1 MGFLE
6 MYQGDDERHDFSI
19 KNPDASAANLTGWT
33 LWFTAYPSGVP
44 RAEGVD
50 DADALLLA
58 HWVAGGASLNM
69 SVASLAAGVVV
80 LDLPAASTKLLTRQF
95 YDYDLQRRN
104 AAGRLKTIDRGTI
117 QVTLETTRRSTV

>member
-1 MGFLE
+1 VGFIE
-6 MYQGDDERHDFSI
+6 MYQGDDERHDFI
-19 KNPDASAANLTGWT
+19 IRNPDTSLANLTGWT
-33 LWFTAYPSGVP
+33 LWFTAYPAGVA

-58 HWVAGGASLNM
+58 HWVSGGAALNM
-69 SVASLAAGVVV
+69 SVATPATGAVI
-80 LDLPAASTKLLTRQF
+80 LDLPAASTKLLTLQF